1 MKVRQ
6 VSIFE
11 ACTLTRCT
19 TLEVPAE
26 WTKEQIENFWL
37 NDAKALDCI
46 VDRYLDSEDFT
57 VSKIENIEF
66 NSEPYEN
73 E

>member
-46 VDRYLDSEDFT
+46 VDSYLDYGDLT